1 MRRLKIKL
9 KNIPEELE
17 LDEKNPEPLF
27 EKMISDIFIPKYT
40 ETDDFNLSINIILEE
55 INAAIRH
62 HGLKPKL
69 KLGLLEALEG
79 HLDKDIEELT
89 GVAKIEIL
97 FLNMD
102 DYIEDIK
109 RLILSGKDK
118 VEIRT
123 DMANLAASL
132 TLFELSELFIHL
144 AREAFLK

>member
-1 MRRLKIKL
+1 MKL
-9 KNIPEELE
+9 KLKHIS
-17 LDEKNPEPLF
+17 DEVEFDPKDPTSLF
-27 EKMISDIFIPKYT
+27 ELMISDIFIPKYK

-55 INAAIRH
+55 INTAIRH

-69 KLGLLEALEG
+69 KLKLLEALEG

-109 RLILSGKDK
+109 KLILSGRDK

-123 DMANLAASL
+123 DMANLASSL

-144 AREAFLK
+144 GKEAFLK